1 MVDPGLWA
9 LMQRVEKLRH
19 RGDCV
24 ERAGE
29 ELSAEGR
36 DLADDIARQW
46 REAAEQAY
54 AIAVGREIEP
64 VSPLRRP

>member
-19 RGDCV
+19 NGECV
-24 ERAGE
+24 ERAGAGM
-29 ELSAEGR
+29 SDGGR
-36 DLADDIARQW
+36 EPADDIARQW
-46 REAAEQAY
+46 RDAAEQAY
-54 AIAVGREIEP
+54 AIAVGRDFEP